1 MHCPNGLTG
10 TLAKYGIGEMDTLEN
25 YFGKDKK
32 KIVKQAKKS
41 ENE

>member
-1 MHCPNGLTG
+1 
-10 TLAKYGIGEMDTLEN
+10 MDTLEN